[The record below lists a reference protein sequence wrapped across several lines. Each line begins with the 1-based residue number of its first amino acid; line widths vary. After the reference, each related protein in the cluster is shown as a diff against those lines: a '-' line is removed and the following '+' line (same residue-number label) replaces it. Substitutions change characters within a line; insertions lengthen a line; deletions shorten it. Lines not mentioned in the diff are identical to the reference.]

1 MTAVSRIRVFDAFV
15 LRNSP
20 HAALS
25 TLSLSFPHE
34 ADRIMSRT
42 PAKAFHS
49 LLRTQFAPY
58 VPQWGGNQMTLNSI
72 YSLVFAVKSAK
83 KNDDDVD
90 GYGKLH
96 SPIAQALSRLS
107 SSSNNDNDGSGD
119 GVYTVMINNEPSL
132 RLLSCNT
139 LKHHHRQTP
148 NSDSNI
154 EVYTLLSSPK
164 FGKQYKGPQENLP
177 PELTSTVVMK
187 LLESLERS
195 LALREGSVVETVVDL
210 KLQLWG
216 AAVPMNTWTSTTAT
230 SNGKSSGD
238 VDGFVYDALHGV
250 GACGDW
256 ILDSS
261 IAGAWESG
269 RRLADW
275 ILTTSHDVGIDSVPM
290 LSVGLPEEGM
300 GKFIPSRAALESGI
314 GTIPSS
320 SPNSA
325 YVVPP
330 SDGPPKTT
338 PSPRRPNGS
347 NNNRNNGRGSNKG
360 RGSAQPVSR

>member
-1 MTAVSRIRVFDAFV
+1 
-15 LRNSP
+15 
-20 HAALS
+20 
-25 TLSLSFPHE
+25 
-34 ADRIMSRT
+34 MSRT

-72 YSLVFAVKSAK
+72 YSLVFAVKSAT
-83 KNDDDVD
+83 KNDGNVDDN
-90 GYGKLH
+90 GKLR

-119 GVYTVMINNEPSL
+119 GVYTVMIKNEPSL

-139 LKHHHRQTP
+139 LKHHHRQKP

-195 LALREGSVVETVVDL
+195 LALQEGSVVYSVVDL

-216 AAVPMNTWTSTTAT
+216 AAVPMNTWTSTTVT

-269 RRLADW
+269 RRMADW
-275 ILTTSHDVGIDSVPM
+275 ILTTSHVGIDSVPM
-290 LSVGLPEEGM
+290 LSVGLPGRLSEEGM
-300 GKFIPSRAALESGI
+300 GKFVPSRAALESGI

-325 YVVPP
+325 YVAPP
-330 SDGPPKTT
+330 SDQPTHGARGPQKTT
-338 PSPRRPNGS
+338 SSPHRPYGS

>member
-1 MTAVSRIRVFDAFV
+1 MV
-15 LRNSP
+15 L
-20 HAALS
+20 
-25 TLSLSFPHE
+25 TFFLSLA

-58 VPQWGGNQMTLNSI
+58 VPQWGGNKMTLNSI

-83 KNDDDVD
+83 KDDSDVD
-90 GYGKLH
+90 GNGKLH

-107 SSSNNDNDGSGD
+107 SSLNNDNDESGD
-119 GVYTVMINNEPSL
+119 GVYTVMIKNEPSL

-139 LKHHHRQTP
+139 LKHHHRQTS
-148 NSDSNI
+148 NSESNI

-177 PELTSTVVMK
+177 PELTSKVVME
-187 LLESLERS
+187 LFESLERS
-195 LALREGSVVETVVDL
+195 LALQEGSVLDSVVDL

-230 SNGKSSGD
+230 SNGEGSGD
-238 VDGFVYDALHGV
+238 VDGFVYDAPHAV

-269 RRLADW
+269 RRLANW
-275 ILTTSHDVGIDSVPM
+275 ILTTCHDVGIGSVPM
-290 LSVGLPEEGM
+290 LSVGLPDRSSKQGM

-314 GTIPSS
+314 GTI
-320 SPNSA
+320 SPIA
-325 YVVPP
+325 DTVVPP
-330 SDGPPKTT
+330 PDEPTRGVRGPPKTKS
-338 PSPRRPNGS
+338 SPRRPNGS
-347 NNNRNNGRGSNKG
+347 NNNRNNRRGSNKG
-360 RGSAQPVSR
+360 RGSTQPVSR

>member
-1 MTAVSRIRVFDAFV
+1 
-15 LRNSP
+15 
-20 HAALS
+20 
-25 TLSLSFPHE
+25 
-34 ADRIMSRT
+34 
-42 PAKAFHS
+42 
-49 LLRTQFAPY
+49 
-58 VPQWGGNQMTLNSI
+58 MTLNSI

-83 KNDDDVD
+83 KNDGDVN
-90 GYGKLH
+90 GNGTLH

-107 SSSNNDNDGSGD
+107 SSSNYDNEGTGD
-119 GVYTVMINNEPSL
+119 GVYTVMIKNEPSL

-195 LALREGSVVETVVDL
+195 LALQEDSIVDSIVDL

-230 SNGKSSGD
+230 SNGKGSGD

-269 RRLADW
+269 RRLANW

-290 LSVGLPEEGM
+290 LSVGLPDRSSKEGM
-300 GKFIPSRAALESGI
+300 GKFVPSRAALESGI
-314 GTIPSS
+314 GTILSS

-330 SDGPPKTT
+330 SDQPTRGARGPPKTT
-338 PSPRRPNGS
+338 SSPRRPNGS
-347 NNNRNNGRGSNKG
+347 NDNNRRWSNKG